1 MSVYW
6 LHHPIQAFE
15 SIDLLGIAQ
24 LGCIGEIRTNG
35 ELRGGVDA
43 PSVTH
48 GLSCR
53 NVRTKRTKRT
63 KSPDAVES
71 LSVKGV
77 MGGVG
82 LFFEE
87 TQGLVGLSR
96 PGAACS
102 NHL

>member
-1 MSVYW
+1 VFVLHDAIRVRLW
-6 LHHPIQAFE
+6 AVFAVRRLHHPIQAFE

-35 ELRGGVDA
+35 ELRGGVNA

-48 GLSCR
+48 SLSCR

-87 TQGLVGLSR
+87 TQG
-96 PGAACS
+96 
-102 NHL
+102 